1 MFLSSSSSLSSW
13 IPFPAENNTGR
24 RNSSYGTPNLII
36 LEHRTLSFWNA
47 LPEQLGS
54 PDLIN
59 LDRRTKTFRI
69 GSELRLG
76 TPRSNTWIVGTL
88 AI

>member
-1 MFLSSSSSLSSW
+1 M
-13 IPFPAENNTGR
+13 EC
-24 RNSSYGTPNLII
+24 
-36 LEHRTLSFWNA
+36 RTLSFQSVE
-47 LPEQLGS
+47 PYQLGS

-59 LDRRTKTFRI
+59 LDRRTRTFRI

-88 AI
+88 EI